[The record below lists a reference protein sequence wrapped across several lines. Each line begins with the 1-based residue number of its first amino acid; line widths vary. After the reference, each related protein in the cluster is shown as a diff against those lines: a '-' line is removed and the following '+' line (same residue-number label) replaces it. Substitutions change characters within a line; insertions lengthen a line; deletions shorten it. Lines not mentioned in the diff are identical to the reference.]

1 MDIDGYTIE
10 RDEEFSY
17 GEQYWVYKDGKL
29 KGWICFF
36 LGILRITFC
45 SDKDE
50 KLGSPF
56 LFHERYGDEVVDE
69 FSTSKERRKAFRLAV
84 KLLEEHYGEKAPIMK
99 TIATIFPGAVV
110 VPQEAEQISMF

>member
-10 RDEEFSY
+10 RDEDFEA

-36 LGILRITFC
+36 LGILRITFTE
-45 SDKDE
+45 DKE
-50 KLGSPF
+50 TLGSPF
-56 LFHERYGDEVVDE
+56 LFHDLYGEEVVDE

-84 KLLEEHYGEKAPIMK
+84 KLLEEHYGEKAPVMK